1 MVSLLVMAQRHFRSA
16 GGGRVPQRRSLRGG
30 GGGFN
35 HPCRV
40 LSRTPPAT
48 TESHATPRTVRD
60 GAAVVPPARLSRR
73 AGRCRRGDSN
83 GCAQER
89 SAAPHARGKRAK

>member
-48 TESHATPRTVRD
+48 SESHATPRTVRD
-60 GAAVVPPARLSRR
+60 GAAVVPPARPPRR
-73 AGRCRRGDSN
+73 AGRCRRWQRRV
-83 GCAQER
+83 CAQER
-89 SAAPHARGKRAK
+89 SAAARARETRAK